1 MKIKMSKFHKKLEI
15 KNGKY
20 TFTITLDPQLSKAR
34 LFRNEGYIEI
44 EVGGSSH
51 MIVLS
56 KEDLSELANFLKP
69 YDVAVMD
76 GGIDV

>member
-1 MKIKMSKFHKKLEI
+1 MSELHKRLEI
-15 KNGKY
+15 NNGKY

-44 EVGGSSH
+44 EADGSSH

-76 GGIDV
+76 GGINE

>member
-1 MKIKMSKFHKKLEI
+1 MSKFHKKLEI

-20 TFTITLDPQLSKAR
+20 TFTITLDPQLSRAR
-34 LFRNEGYIEI
+34 RNRGEGYIEI
-44 EVGGSSH
+44 ETAGSSH

-69 YDVAVMD
+69 YDVEKESSYANTSD
-76 GGIDV
+76 